1 MIVESNRNTK
11 LLKGNKMKKATYA
24 LILLLAMVAT
34 ACGSASNG
42 TNPASRSQDGSS
54 PAAGELPATTQL
66 ILGTIKLE
74 GTAQAVTAK
83 QAADLLP
90 LWQTMKVLSTSD
102 TAAQQEKDA
111 LIAQIQETMTTEQMQ
126 AIKDMNLS
134 RADMASLMQEQGMA
148 AGNGPAGGQNNNSQN
163 RDSSNNGRRS
173 SGGGGGF
180 FPGGG
185 MPPDG
190 GRPGG
195 GFGGQGQNLSKEQI
209 ATAQAARQ
217 ANTNSIPPMLI
228 NAVIEYLQKK
238 AGA

>member
-1 MIVESNRNTK
+1 
-11 LLKGNKMKKATYA
+11 MKKTTYIV
-24 LILLLAMVAT
+24 ILLLAMLAA
-34 ACGSASNG
+34 ACGSASNRTG
-42 TNPASRSQDGSS
+42 PASGPQGGSS
-54 PAAGELPATTQL
+54 AGELPASTQL

-90 LWQTMKVLSTSD
+90 LWQTMKVLASSD

-111 LIAQIQETMTTEQMQ
+111 LIAQIQETMTTEQVQ

-134 RADMASLMQEQGMA
+134 RQDMASLMQEQGRG
-148 AGNGPAGGQNNNSQN
+148 AGNGFTGGQNSNSQ
-163 RDSSNNGRRS
+163 SRS
-173 SGGGGGF
+173 SSGNSGRNSSGRGGGF
-180 FPGGG
+180 FPGGP
-185 MPPDG
+185 PPDG
-190 GRPGG
+190 GFGG

-217 ANTNSIPPMLI
+217 ANANSISPMLL